1 MDATFTQEILVNYL
15 YGQLTESEME
25 AVRNELTSDQQLAE
39 AFEMLKETMIAL
51 ENDEKLLP
59 SESSIKIIMNHSER
73 TSKENQ
79 AVVF

>member
-59 SESSIKIIMNHSER
+59 SESSIKIIMNHSDETR
-73 TSKENQ
+73 KESIVE
-79 AVVF
+79 AY

>member
-25 AVRNELTSDQQLAE
+25 TVRNELTSDQQLAE